1 MRSTQA
7 ALCYV
12 ISRHRE
18 TNTVCSYFSVVS
30 NVVRVTKIKSKRTIT
45 RDMIMAKEKLRASKK
60 KVPLER
66 ANSCDLLHSLVTTS
80 YYKRLWVFLTTK
92 KY

>member
-18 TNTVCSYFSVVS
+18 TNAVCSHFSVVS
-30 NVVRVTKIKSKRTIT
+30 NVVRATKIKSKRTIA
-45 RDMIMAKEKLRASKK
+45 RDMIMAKENCEPRRRKSHSKEPT
-60 KVPLER
+60 V
-66 ANSCDLLHSLVTTS
+66 VS
-80 YYKRLWVFLTTK
+80 YYTV
-92 KY
+92 